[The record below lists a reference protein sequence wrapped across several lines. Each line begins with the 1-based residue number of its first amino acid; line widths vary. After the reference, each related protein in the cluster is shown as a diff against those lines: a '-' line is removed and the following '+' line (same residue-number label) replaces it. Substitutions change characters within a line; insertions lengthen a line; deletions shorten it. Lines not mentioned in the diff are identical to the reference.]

1 MSDNE
6 KEFLVKVSG
15 EFSIFDSSQEGAE
28 NFIHEQLCDDRGYDG
43 YIDSLSMGDWY
54 DITLEDIENTVSDI
68 KEHFKD
74 TKVNEALDMLVRHFK
89 ELVKENDNET

>member
-6 KEFLVKVSG
+6 EEFLVKVSG
-15 EFSIFDSSQEGAE
+15 MFGVFDSSQEGAE
-28 NFIHEQLCDDRGYDG
+28 NFIHEQLCDDRGYGG

-68 KEHFKD
+68 KDDFKD

-89 ELVKENDNET
+89 ELVEENDNEE